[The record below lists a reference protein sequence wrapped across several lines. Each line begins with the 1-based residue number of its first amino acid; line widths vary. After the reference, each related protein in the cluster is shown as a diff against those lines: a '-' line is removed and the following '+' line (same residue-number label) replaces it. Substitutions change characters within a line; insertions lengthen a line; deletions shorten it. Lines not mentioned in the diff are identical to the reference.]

1 MTLLWIIAAVLLVTV
16 LARLMTVVN
25 LASEIT
31 KEDNDDTQIKHNTYN
46 GVGFIIFMVA
56 GLGLMVYM
64 TLRYSK
70 YMLPEA
76 ASAHGPGLD
85 MLLNVNFLIIA
96 IVFFITQIVLF
107 WFAHKYRHNHS
118 RRAYFYPENHKLELV
133 WTVVPAIVLTVLIVT
148 GLKQWNDILM
158 TEKKGMNVQLY
169 GYQFAF
175 IARYSGEDNTL
186 GKSNFRLINDENALG
201 LNLDDKATKDDI
213 VTTGNEMHLPVG
225 TSINFTFNARDV
237 LHGAY
242 MPHFRAQMN
251 MVPGMNT
258 HFNFTPTITTKEM
271 RSKLKKDNFDYVLLC
286 NKICGNAHYTMKMKI
301 VVDTPEEFAAWLK
314 TQKKAS
320 EIPAA
325 NAAEV
330 KVADAAPTNIKP
342 AANL

>member
-1 MTLLWIIAAVLLVTV
+1 MTFLWIVAAVLLVVV

-46 GVGFIIFMVA
+46 GIGFIIFMVA
-56 GLGLMVYM
+56 GLGLMIYM

-76 ASAHGPGLD
+76 ASAHGPALD
-85 MLLNVNFLIIA
+85 NLLNVNFLIIA

-107 WFAHKYRHNHS
+107 WFANKYRHNHS

-148 GLKQWNDILM
+148 GLKQWNQILM
-158 TEKKGMNVQLY
+158 TKKDGMNIQLY

-186 GKSNFRLINDENALG
+186 GKSNFRLINDDNSLG
-201 LNLDDKATKDDI
+201 IDLKDKAAQDDI
-213 VTTGNEMHLPVG
+213 ITTGNEMHIPVN
-225 TSINFTFNARDV
+225 TPLNFNFNARDV

-251 MVPGMNT
+251 MVPGMTT
-258 HFNFTPTITTKEM
+258 HFNFTPTITTAEM
-271 RSKLKKDNFDYVLLC
+271 RKRLSKPDFDYVLLC
-286 NKICGNAHYTMKMKI
+286 NKICGVAHYTMKMKI
-301 VVDTPEEFAAWLK
+301 VVDTPAEFEAWIK
-314 TQKKAS
+314 TQKKAQ
-320 EIPAA
+320 EIPSLSVS
-325 NAAEV
+325 EV
-330 KVADAAPTNIKP
+330 KVAEVKTENTPSVQ
-342 AANL
+342 L